1 MDEIKKFDYIREKER
16 DIFLTSKNEINEV
29 ENEFKLKVL
38 FFKKKYETLK
48 ENEEK
53 LTKYIEDIK

>member
-16 DIFLTSKNEINEV
+16 DIFLTSKNEINEI

-38 FFKKKYETLK
+38 FFKKNMKH
-48 ENEEK
+48 
-53 LTKYIEDIK
+53 